1 MTIVVLPVVL
11 FTMRKTVEKKT
22 WLSVALAL
30 AGIVIALGSSFS
42 DINLNGILFMLLG
55 CIIRAVFIVKL
66 NDYAK
71 DCKEGK
77 YNGFY
82 EEGCDTL
89 QACFDK
95 NYLFFLRLNKTVNR
109 NISSLLGEIADGS
122 REWVVLNKI
131 LNCAIGT
138 TAFYILHGNDVE
150 FKFIK
155 GCKNIPDRIKYG
167 KSKSNFR

>member
-1 MTIVVLPVVL
+1 MVSRMFCELYPMKDAYARLI
-11 FTMRKTVEKKT
+11 KA
-22 WLSVALAL
+22 VA
-30 AGIVIALGSSFS
+30 VWTFYV
-42 DINLNGILFMLLG
+42 DM
-55 CIIRAVFIVKL
+55 L